1 MADEFKI
8 EVHKRELSN
17 KKSDL
22 KSLRK
27 DEKIPGVFYSFDSQ
41 KSVPLY
47 IEKKSF
53 REAGKSGAKI
63 FNILVGKDK
72 RNVIFKSIQYHP
84 VTDDV
89 LHIDLYGVDMKRAVT
104 VKVAIHLMGTAIGVL
119 EEGGVLVQSLNELEV
134 ECLPSD
140 IPDSVEVDISELN
153 LGDSLKV
160 SDITISETLELKTA
174 IEQTIASVTHAMKE
188 EELVPDVSEDEE
200 FMEEGEEGS
209 EGSDESDE
217 EGTSE
222 ESLKEG
228 SEENK
233 ENPKG

>member
-72 RNVIFKSIQYHP
+72 KNVIFKSIQYHP

-89 LHIDLYGVDMKRAVT
+89 LHIDLYGVDMNRAVA
-104 VKVAIHLMGTAIGVL
+104 VKVAIHLTGNALGVL

-140 IPDSVEVDISELN
+140 IPDSIEVDISELN
-153 LGDSLKV
+153 LGDALKV
-160 SDITISETLELKTA
+160 EDITVPEKVELKTSE
-174 IEQTIASVTHAMKE
+174 EQTIASVTHAMKE
-188 EELVPDVSEDEE
+188 EELVPDVAEDEE
-200 FMEEGEEGS
+200 FMEEGEEGMEGSTEGTEDGASEDSSKEAS
-209 EGSDESDE
+209 EG
-217 EGTSE
+217 
-222 ESLKEG
+222 
-228 SEENK
+228 NK
-233 ENPKG
+233 ENSEG

>member
-17 KKSDL
+17 KKSNL
-22 KSLRK
+22 KTLRK

-53 REAGKSGAKI
+53 KEAGKSGAKI

-72 RNVIFKSIQYHP
+72 KNVIFKSIQYHP

-104 VKVAIHLMGTAIGVL
+104 VKVAIHLMGNALGVL

-140 IPDSVEVDISELN
+140 IPDSIEVDISELN
-153 LGDSLKV
+153 LGDALKV
-160 SDITISETLELKTA
+160 ADITIPEKLELKTA
-174 IEQTIASVTHAMKE
+174 EEQTIASVTHAMKE
-188 EELVPDVSEDEE
+188 EELVPDVAEDEE
-200 FMEEGEEGS
+200 FMEEGEEGT
-209 EGSDESDE
+209 EGA
-217 EGTSE
+217 EGAEDSTTDDSP
-222 ESLKEG
+222 KEAG
-228 SEENK
+228 EENK
-233 ENPKG
+233 ENTEG

>member
-8 EVHKRELSN
+8 EVIKRELSN

-63 FNILVGKDK
+63 FNILVGKEK
-72 RNVIFKSIQYHP
+72 KNVIFKSIQYHP
-84 VTDDV
+84 VTDEV

-104 VKVAIHLMGTAIGVL
+104 VKVAIHLTGTAHGVI

-134 ECLPSD
+134 DCLPSD
-140 IPDSVEVDISELN
+140 IPDSVQVDISELN
-153 LGDSLKV
+153 LGDALKV
-160 SDITISETLELKTA
+160 ADITISEKLELKTA
-174 IEQTIASVTHAMKE
+174 KEQTIASVTHMMKE
-188 EELVPDVSEDEE
+188 EELTPVVEADEE
-200 FMEEGEEGS
+200 FMEEGEEGA
-209 EGSDESDE
+209 EGAEGTE
-217 EGTSE
+217 EGEAEDSPKKTS
-222 ESLKEG
+222 G
-228 SEENK
+228 ENK
-233 ENPKG
+233 ENTEG

>member
-17 KKSDL
+17 KKSNL

-89 LHIDLYGVDMKRAVT
+89 LHVDLYGVDMNRAVT
-104 VKVAIHLMGTAIGVL
+104 VKVAIHLKGNALGVL

-134 ECLPSD
+134 DCLPSD
-140 IPDSVEVDISELN
+140 IPDSIEVDISELN
-153 LGDSLKV
+153 LGDALKV
-160 SDITISETLELKTA
+160 ADITISEKLELKTA
-174 IEQTIASVTHAMKE
+174 EEQTIASVTHAMKE
-188 EELVPDVSEDEE
+188 EELIPDVSEDEE
-200 FMEEGEEGS
+200 FMEEGAEGAGDAEGDEDGTTEDSPKEAS
-209 EGSDESDE
+209 E
-217 EGTSE
+217 
-222 ESLKEG
+222 
-228 SEENK
+228 